1 MPAASDSDVMVVGTG
16 PAGLVTALLA
26 AEADLDVQLV
36 GPAVNTRDARTTT
49 LMLPALETLRRLGID
64 TAFDGK
70 AAALEVMRI
79 IDGTRR
85 LIRSP
90 VATFHAS
97 EIGESHFGMNIPNA
111 TLNKMLFERV
121 SAANIVWHEGMV
133 EQYLPDSDGV
143 TVTTH
148 KAGELR
154 ARLVAAADGRNSA
167 ARAAAGLRVH
177 ERRYRQSAFVAMF
190 SHEKGHGG
198 ISTEFHTETGPF
210 TIVPLPGNRSSLVWV
225 VRPDEAE
232 MLVSLSQADLSR
244 RIEDR
249 MDSMLGKVVVE
260 GHQQI
265 YPLASAV
272 PSEFATKRIALI
284 GEAAHIFPPIG
295 AQGLNLGIRDA
306 VDLVNVASSHRA
318 DPGSSAAMAAY
329 NRARRPDILAR
340 TGAVSLL
347 NQSLLSNLLPAQ
359 FARSAGLAALSGIS
373 PLRGFFM
380 REGMRPGSGFL
391 ALMSSVRGQLG
402 RGDQN

>member
-1 MPAASDSDVMVVGTG
+1 MPTAADCDVMVVGTG

-26 AEADLDVQLV
+26 TDAGLDVQLV
-36 GPAVNTRDARTTT
+36 GPPVNTGDARTTT
-49 LMLPALETLRRLGID
+49 LMLPALETLRQLGID
-64 TAFDGK
+64 TAFDGE

-79 IDGTRR
+79 IDGTKR
-85 LIRSP
+85 LLRSP

-111 TLNKMLFERV
+111 TLNKTLFERV
-121 SAANIVWHEGMV
+121 SAANIVWHERMV
-133 EQYLPDSDGV
+133 EKYMPDDGGV
-143 TVTTH
+143 SVITD

-167 ARAAAGLRVH
+167 ARAAVGLRVH

-232 MLVSLSQADLSR
+232 MLVSLPEADLAR

-249 MDSMLGKVVVE
+249 MDSMLGKVAVE

-272 PSEFATKRIALI
+272 PSAFAAKRVALV

-306 VDLVNVASSHRA
+306 VDLVNVASAHRA
-318 DPGSSAAMAAY
+318 DPGSPAAMAAY
-329 NRARRPDILAR
+329 DRARRPDILAR

-359 FARSAGLAALSGIS
+359 IARSAGLAALSGIS

-380 REGMRPGSGFL
+380 REGMRPGSGFS
-391 ALMSSVRGQLG
+391 ALMSSVRKQV
-402 RGDQN
+402 RR